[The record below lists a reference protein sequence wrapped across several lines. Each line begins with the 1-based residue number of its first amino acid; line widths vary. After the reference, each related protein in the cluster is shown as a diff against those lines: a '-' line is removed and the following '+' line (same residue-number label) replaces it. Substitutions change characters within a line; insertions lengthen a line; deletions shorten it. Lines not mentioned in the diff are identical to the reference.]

1 MRSLF
6 LVMIPSIT
14 VAAEIVAKE
23 PVDSNNVF
31 MATFHSLLA
40 KLGSINKGLL
50 VIEVIVGL
58 LIVLVAFAFITNR
71 YQKQKLRSLKTADMW
86 KMVGLFIFCI
96 VTSFAFCPWD
106 KVPPYLIIPLIFIAL
121 ALYWVVANYVIYFC
135 LSLMVRLNVREESG
149 LHGDAINKKNEIDVE
164 LCRKKIKRIFLKL
177 RRWFCFRAIED
188 DEKISSETLYFAV
201 RCLKSLLDSLA
212 NINGRD
218 NDIPDIPEFHF
229 VISGDTELLKELP
242 TSTPYDILHF
252 IELQSLWASVYNER
266 QRKIQWRQEE
276 RAKFHC
282 QINQDIRT
290 NPGKSSEEFLAK
302 ELHQRLAKIYED
314 WQPIPMYY
322 AKNKDDKSGIM
333 MDTMILEAVKQWNDR
348 LPNNIIP
355 VYTASLTRAIRV
367 LFSSEQDLV
376 DSAKQIALTSS
387 IGLPLPK
394 KEIVNIWIPIEDLS
408 LFASVMH
415 WANGTSTK
423 ELLNK
428 FITPPR
434 ISGKKAST
442 KLTFVE
448 VVNNFMEDHHLGSNG
463 SGLSDIIE
471 KEFGKSDEQKKFMFL
486 FIGNRMEKKD
496 YRQKHPE
503 IYTEEDKRRSC
514 SNRHLAHLLVILM
527 ALYHKKALP
536 FLRVIDNVCNER
548 KNNAANFLERQEE
561 KTRECISR
569 IRTSMENK
577 RGLS

>member
-1 MRSLF
+1 
-6 LVMIPSIT
+6 
-14 VAAEIVAKE
+14 
-23 PVDSNNVF
+23 
-31 MATFHSLLA
+31 
-40 KLGSINKGLL
+40 
-50 VIEVIVGL
+50 
-58 LIVLVAFAFITNR
+58 
-71 YQKQKLRSLKTADMW
+71 MW
-86 KMVGLFIFCI
+86 FFFCI
-96 VTSFAFCPWD
+96 AAFLALCSWD
-106 KVPPYLIIPLIFIAL
+106 NLSPNLIIPLISIVFAL
-121 ALYWVVANYVIYFC
+121 SWVIANYVIHFGLWLLVY
-135 LSLMVRLNVREESG
+135 LGPLKESK
-149 LHGDAINKKNEIDVE
+149 LHGDVINKKNKMGVVE
-164 LCRKKIKRIFLKL
+164 LYKEKKKEILLKL
-177 RRWFCFRAIED
+177 KRRFCFRAIED

-212 NINGRD
+212 NTNGR
-218 NDIPDIPEFHF
+218 NNDIPEFHF

-276 RAKFHC
+276 RAKSHC

-290 NPGKSSEEFLAK
+290 NPGKSSEECQAK

-348 LPNNIIP
+348 LPDDIIP
-355 VYTASLTRAIRV
+355 VYPESLTRAIRV

-415 WANGTSTK
+415 WANGNSTK
-423 ELLNK
+423 ELRNK

-434 ISGKKAST
+434 ISSKEASIT
-442 KLTFVE
+442 LTFVE
-448 VVNNFMEDHHLGSNG
+448 VINNFMEDHLGRNG

-527 ALYHKKALP
+527 ALYHKEALP

-548 KNNAANFLERQEE
+548 KNNAANFLERKEE

-577 RGLS
+577 KGLS